1 MLERTGGKDIAPGRL
16 NGSGPIS
23 IVDIGSNSVRLVVYE
38 RLARTPTMLFNEK
51 VLAGLGRGVSKTG
64 RLSDEAVSRALK
76 ALARFRTLSEHA
88 GATEMHVIATAAARD
103 SENGA
108 SFIRDAEAVLG
119 TEIRVL
125 SGRDEARFAALGVTC
140 GVWNPD
146 GIVGDLGGGSLELVS
161 VSETSLGKG
170 TTLPLGVLRLQDE
183 AGSSMREVR
192 RVAQEHLS
200 RNKYVPKA
208 AGKTLYLIGGTW
220 RSLAR
225 LHMVRSNYPMQVM
238 HHYAI
243 SAKTALQFC
252 DEVMSSDIE
261 MMEGAENVSRQ
272 RRPLLP
278 HGAAVLSEVIRVTKP
293 ETIVLSSLG
302 VREGLLFNLLDE
314 SVKAQDPLLAAAEEL
329 GYLRTRSPRHDLEL
343 IPWTENLLRVLGV
356 RESDRAKRL
365 RTAACL
371 LSDIGWRAHPDY
383 RGEQSFN
390 NIAHAD
396 FVGIDHPGRAFLSA
410 CVFFRHVGLDESD
423 LAPFVRALIDDQQIH
438 QAKLIGIA
446 FRIAYLLSASMPGI
460 LLDTRFVIERGAL
473 VLKLPDMFVNLDGER
488 LRKRLVQLA
497 RLQGLEGEP
506 LIEARKD

>member
-1 MLERTGGKDIAPGRL
+1 MLEKTAGKDIAPGRL

-64 RLSDEAVSRALK
+64 RLADDAVARALK
-76 ALARFRTLSEHA
+76 ALARFRVLSEHI

-108 SFIRDAEAVLG
+108 SFIRDAEAALG

-140 GVWNPD
+140 GIWNPD

-183 AGSSMREVR
+183 AGSSMREAR
-192 RVAQEHLS
+192 RIAQDHLS
-200 RNKYVPKA
+200 RNKYVPDA
-208 AGKTLYLIGGTW
+208 TGKTLYLIGGTW

-238 HHYAI
+238 HNYAM

-261 MMEGAENVSRQ
+261 TMEGAENVSRQ

-293 ETIVLSSLG
+293 ASIVLSALG

-314 SVKAQDPLLAAAEEL
+314 GVKAQDPLLAAAEEL
-329 GYLRTRSPRHDLEL
+329 GYLRARSPRHDLEL
-343 IPWTENLLRVLGV
+343 VAWTKRLLDVLGV
-356 RESDRAKRL
+356 EESERAKRL

-396 FVGIDHPGRAFLSA
+396 FVGIDHSGRAFMSA

-423 LAPFVRALIDDQQIH
+423 LAPFVRVLIDDTQIH
-438 QAKLIGIA
+438 HAKLIGIA

-460 LLDTRFVIERGAL
+460 LLETRFEIEGDVL
-473 VLKLPDMFVNLDGER
+473 VLRLPAMFANLDGER

-497 RLQGLEGEP
+497 RLRGMGGEP
-506 LIEARKD
+506 VIAARTD